1 MCTGPKAADNR
12 CRWVHGS
19 VGPLWSIYP
28 LTWSPLTY
36 SALFYIPL
44 TCSPLTYS
52 ALFYIPLTCSLLT
65 YSALVCICVRTGSAV
80 DRRCRVHGSV
90 GPLRERRPRGE
101 ER

>member
-28 LTWSPLTY
+28 LTWS
-36 SALFYIPL
+36 PL

-80 DRRCRVHGSV
+80 DRRRRVHGSV